1 MSSEDV
7 NLSTDF
13 TEMSNVSF
21 NTPVRQAL
29 ANPDD
34 SFWRITPGCSSLS
47 GTDTPVPPN
56 RNGQWHQP
64 TFPGCSQ
71 SQVWTSSKSNSAL
84 SHMSTSACNNNTQS
98 HSQASTSSAVRPTT
112 STNTTTETQQ
122 TKERTDPTTSQKFDY
137 LDAAHPTVATLL
149 KGKFQ

>member
-122 TKERTDPTTSQKFDY
+122 TKEQTDPTNSQKFDY

-149 KGKFQ
+149 KGKF

>member
-29 ANPDD
+29 ADPDD
-34 SFWRITPGCSSLS
+34 SFWRITPGCSSTS
-47 GTDTPVPPN
+47 STDTPVPPN
-56 RNGQWHQP
+56 RNGQWHQT
-64 TFPGCSQ
+64 TFPSCSQ

-84 SHMSTSACNNNTQS
+84 SHMSTSACNNNIQS
-98 HSQASTSSAVRPTT
+98 QSQASTSSAVRATT
-112 STNTTTETQQ
+112 SANTTTETQQ
-122 TKERTDPTTSQKFDY
+122 TKERTDPTNSQKFDY